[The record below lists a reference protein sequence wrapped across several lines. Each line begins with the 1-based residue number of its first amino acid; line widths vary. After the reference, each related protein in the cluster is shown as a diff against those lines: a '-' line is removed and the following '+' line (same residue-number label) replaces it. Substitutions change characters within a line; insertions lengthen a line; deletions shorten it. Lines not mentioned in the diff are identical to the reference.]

1 MQKTVA
7 SRKSPRPLDGVLVL
21 DLSRVLA
28 GPYCSLILGDL
39 GARVIKVEP
48 PGTGDD
54 SRQYGPFIGQESA
67 YFMSI
72 NRNKE
77 SIALNLK
84 SPGGL
89 GVALKLAAKADV
101 VLENYRP
108 GTAQRIGLGYET
120 IRKLNPRAVYASV
133 SGFGQDGPW
142 KDKPAYDIIVQGL
155 SGMMSITGHPG
166 MPPVRVGISLGDIA
180 AGLFSAIGII
190 AALYEREKSGQGQLI
205 DVAMLDCQLAI
216 LENAVARYLVTGE
229 IPGPLGTR
237 HPSITPFAAF
247 KSADGYILVGV
258 GNDTLWRRFCES
270 VDRQDL
276 SSDPRFLTNRSR
288 TEHRDELEPLLNAVF
303 VVRTTREWIEFL
315 ESQGIPCGPVNT
327 IDKVVDHPQVAARG
341 ALVEVDAIG
350 GGTLRM
356 PRTPI
361 KMDRTDPCI
370 YEPAERLGASTAAVL
385 TELGYSPQEI
395 EALASDKAIDGPGL
409 AEM

>member
-1 MQKTVA
+1 
-7 SRKSPRPLDGVLVL
+7 VL
-21 DLSRVLA
+21 DFSRVLA
-28 GPYCSLILGDL
+28 GPYCSMILGDL

-48 PGTGDD
+48 LGTGDD
-54 SRQYGPFIGQESA
+54 ARGYGPFIGQESA

-89 GVALKLAAKADV
+89 QVALKLAARADV

-108 GTAQRIGLGYET
+108 GTMKRIGLGYEAL
-120 IRKLNPRAVYASV
+120 RELNPRLVYASV

-142 KDKPAYDIIVQGL
+142 RAKPAYDIIIQGL

-166 MPPVRVGISLGDIA
+166 GPPVRVGISLGDIA
-180 AGLFSAIGII
+180 AGLFATVGIVS
-190 AALYEREKSGQGQLI
+190 ALYERHNSGRGQFI
-205 DVAMLDCQLAI
+205 DVAMLDSQLAI

-247 KSADGYILVGV
+247 PSADGYILLGV
-258 GNDTLWRRFCES
+258 GNDSLWRRFCES
-270 VDRQDL
+270 IGRLDL
-276 SSDPRFLTNRSR
+276 AADPRFLTNRSR
-288 TEHRDELEPLLNAVF
+288 TENWVHLEPLLNTVF
-303 VVRTTREWIEFL
+303 RERTTTAWIGLL

-327 IDKVVDHPQVAARG
+327 MDKVVTHPQVAARK

-350 GGTLRM
+350 GGKLRM
-356 PRTPI
+356 LRTPI
-361 KMDRTDPCI
+361 KMNRTDPNI
-370 YEPAERLGASTAAVL
+370 YRPAQRLGASTAKVL
-385 TELGYSPQEI
+385 AELGYSQ
-395 EALASDKAIDGPGL
+395 
-409 AEM
+409 AEVEELVRSGATEG

>member
-1 MQKTVA
+1 M
-7 SRKSPRPLDGVLVL
+7 LDF
-21 DLSRVLA
+21 SRVLA
-28 GPYCSLILGDL
+28 GPYCSMILGDL

-48 PGTGDD
+48 LGTGDD
-54 SRQYGPFIGQESA
+54 ARGYGPFIGQESA

-89 GVALKLAAKADV
+89 QVALKLAARADV

-108 GTAQRIGLGYET
+108 GTMKRIGLGYEAL
-120 IRKLNPRAVYASV
+120 RELNPRLVYASV

-142 KDKPAYDIIVQGL
+142 RAKPAYDIIIQGL

-166 MPPVRVGISLGDIA
+166 GPPVRVGISLGDIA
-180 AGLFSAIGII
+180 AGLFATVGIVS
-190 AALYEREKSGQGQLI
+190 ALYERHNSGRGQFI
-205 DVAMLDCQLAI
+205 DVAMLDSQLAI

-247 KSADGYILVGV
+247 PSADGYILLGV
-258 GNDTLWRRFCES
+258 GNDSLWRRFCES
-270 VDRQDL
+270 IGRLDL
-276 SSDPRFLTNRSR
+276 AADPRFLTNRSR
-288 TEHRDELEPLLNAVF
+288 TENWVHLEPLLNTVF
-303 VVRTTREWIEFL
+303 RERTTTAWIGLL

-327 IDKVVDHPQVAARG
+327 MDKVVTHPQVAARK

-350 GGTLRM
+350 GGKLRM
-356 PRTPI
+356 LRTPI
-361 KMDRTDPCI
+361 KMNRTDPNI
-370 YEPAERLGASTAAVL
+370 YRPAQRLGASTAKVL
-385 TELGYSPQEI
+385 AELGYSQ
-395 EALASDKAIDGPGL
+395 
-409 AEM
+409 AEVEELVRSGATEG